1 MFGEALLTCLLALSM
16 VAGAVYAQTTTPPAQ
31 KKTTQAKK
39 PPASPPKPDL
49 EPKAIELLKAVSER
63 LAAAHTLSFTAVQLA
78 ESPSRQG
85 PPLAYATKTDAI
97 LQRPDKLRVITSGD
111 GPASEFYYDG
121 KTMMAYAPA
130 ENLLAVADAPP
141 TIDAMLEAAY
151 HSAGIFFNFTDLIVA
166 DPYKDMSEGLT
177 LAYYIGQS
185 HVIAG
190 TTTDMVAY
198 IDNGVF
204 IQLWVGTEDKFHAW
218 SAQFFSMIRSVCAAK
233 WSSPTGN
240 STLPCFLTPSC
251 PRTSPMRNAFRSLT
265 SRLSLSRAIRLRAR
279 LRLKRNDPKRNS
291 NEGGKSRDEKGDR

>member
-1 MFGEALLTCLLALSM
+1 MKIQLKKFETAMLMSVVALLI
-16 VAGAVYAQTTTPPAQ
+16 VAGATSAQNTTPPAA
-31 KKTTQAKK
+31 KNKTTPAKK
-39 PPASPPKPDL
+39 SAATPPKPDL

-85 PPLAYATKTDAI
+85 PPLAYATKADAT
-97 LQRPDKLRVITSGD
+97 LQRPDKLSVITSGD

-121 KTMMAYAPA
+121 KSMMAYAPA
-130 ENLLAVADAPP
+130 ANLLAVADAPP

-166 DPYKDMSEGLT
+166 DPYKDMSQGLT

-185 HVIAG
+185 HVVAG

-204 IQLWVGTEDKFHAW
+204 IQLWVGSEDK
-218 SAQFFSMIRSVCAAK
+218 
-233 WSSPTGN
+233 
-240 STLPCFLTPSC
+240 LP
-251 PRTSPMRNAFRSLT
+251 RMA
-265 SRLSLSRAIRLRAR
+265 RAIFLDDPDHLRGEVEFSNWKLDAPVPSEAFAPSDTANAKRIPFAHLQAEPQPGNTAPGAPPAKEKEPKAR
-279 LRLKRNDPKRNS
+279 Q
-291 NEGGKSRDEKGDR
+291 

>member
-1 MFGEALLTCLLALSM
+1 MRKTFGKAFLASLLTLSM
-16 VAGAVYAQTTTPPAQ
+16 VAGAASAQSTAPPGE

-39 PPASPPKPDL
+39 SPATPPTPDL

-85 PPLAYATKTDAI
+85 PPLAYATKSDAT
-97 LQRPDKLRVITSGD
+97 LQRPDKLRVIMSGD

-151 HSAGIFFNFTDLIVA
+151 RSAGIFFNFTDLIVA

-185 HVIAG
+185 HVVAG

-204 IQLWVGTEDKFHAW
+204 IQLWIGTEDKF
-218 SAQFFSMIRSVCAAK
+218 
-233 WSSPTGN
+233 
-240 STLPCFLTPSC
+240 
-251 PRTSPMRNAFRSLT
+251 PRMA
-265 SRLSLSRAIRLRAR
+265 RAIFLDDPGRLRGEVQFSNWQLDSTVPPDAFVPADTANA
-279 LRLKRNDPKRNS
+279 KRIPFAHLQAEPNPGNTAPGAPPSKAKRPKVQP
-291 NEGGKSRDEKGDR
+291 

>member
-1 MFGEALLTCLLALSM
+1 MRKTFGKAFLMSLLALSM
-16 VAGAVYAQTTTPPAQ
+16 VAGAASAQNTPPPTE
-31 KKTTQAKK
+31 KKTTQGKK
-39 PPASPPKPDL
+39 PPATPPKPDL

-85 PPLAYATKTDAI
+85 PPLAYATKSDAT
-97 LQRPDKLRVITSGD
+97 LQRPDKLRVIMSGD

-151 HSAGIFFNFTDLIVA
+151 RSAGIFFNFTDLIVA
-166 DPYKDMSEGLT
+166 DPYKDMSEGLS

-185 HVIAG
+185 HVVAG

-204 IQLWVGTEDKFHAW
+204 IQLWIGTEDKLPRMARAIFLDDPERLRG
-218 SAQFFSMIRSVCAAK
+218 QVEFSN
-233 WSSPTGN
+233 WQLD
-240 STLPCFLTPSC
+240 STVPPDAFTPSD
-251 PRTSPMRNAFRSLT
+251 TANA
-265 SRLSLSRAIRLRAR
+265 
-279 LRLKRNDPKRNS
+279 KRIPFAHLQAEPNPGNAAPNAPPSKAKQPKVQP
-291 NEGGKSRDEKGDR
+291 

>member
-1 MFGEALLTCLLALSM
+1 MRKMFGEALLTSLLALST
-16 VAGAVYAQTTTPPAQ
+16 VAGPANAQNTTPPAQ

-39 PPASPPKPDL
+39 PPATTPKPDL

-63 LAAAHTLSFTAVQLA
+63 LAAAYTLSFTAVQLA

-85 PPLAYATKTDAI
+85 PPLAYATKTDAT
-97 LQRPDKLRVITSGD
+97 LQRPDKLRVIISGD

-121 KTMMAYAPA
+121 KTMMAFAPA

-151 HSAGIFFNFTDLIVA
+151 RSAGIFFNFTDLIVA

-185 HVIAG
+185 RVVAG

-204 IQLWVGTEDKFHAW
+204 IQLWVGTEDK
-218 SAQFFSMIRSVCAAK
+218 
-233 WSSPTGN
+233 
-240 STLPCFLTPSC
+240 LP
-251 PRTSPMRNAFRSLT
+251 RMV
-265 SRLSLSRAIRLRAR
+265 RAIFLDDPERLRGQVEFSNWQLDSTVPPDAFVPSNTANA
-279 LRLKRNDPKRNS
+279 KRIPFAHLQAEPKPGNTPPGAPPS
-291 NEGGKSRDEKGDR
+291 KAKPPKVQQ

>member
-1 MFGEALLTCLLALSM
+1 MKTRLKILVETLLILLFALSLVP
-16 VAGAVYAQTTTPPAQ
+16 VAATAQTASPPAQ
-31 KKTTQAKK
+31 KRTTQTKK
-39 PPASPPKPDL
+39 PPATPPKPDL

-63 LAAAHTLSFTAVQLA
+63 LAAAHTLSFTAVQLS

-85 PPLAYATKTDAI
+85 PPLAYATKTDAT
-97 LQRPDKLRVITSGD
+97 LQRPDKLSVITSGD
-111 GPASEFYYDG
+111 GPASAFYYNG

-166 DPYKDMSEGLT
+166 DPYKDMSQGLT

-185 HVIAG
+185 HVVAG

-204 IQLWVGTEDKFHAW
+204 IQLWIGIEDK
-218 SAQFFSMIRSVCAAK
+218 
-233 WSSPTGN
+233 
-240 STLPCFLTPSC
+240 LP
-251 PRTSPMRNAFRSLT
+251 RMV
-265 SRLSLSRAIRLRAR
+265 RAIFLDDPERLRGEVEFSNWQLDAAVPPDAFVPSDTANA
-279 LRLKRNDPKRNS
+279 KRIPFAHLQAEPKPGNTAP
-291 NEGGKSRDEKGDR
+291 GAPPAKEKRPKAQQ

>member
-1 MFGEALLTCLLALSM
+1 MKKMFGEALLTFVLALSM
-16 VAGAVYAQTTTPPAQ
+16 VAGAAKAQNTTPPAEKA

-39 PPASPPKPDL
+39 PPATTTKPDL

-63 LAAAHTLSFTAVQLA
+63 LAAAHTLSFTAVQLS

-97 LQRPDKLRVITSGD
+97 LQRPDKLRVIISGD
-111 GPASEFYYDG
+111 GPASEFYYNG

-166 DPYKDMSEGLT
+166 DPYKDMSGGLT
-177 LAYYIGQS
+177 LAYYVGQS
-185 HVIAG
+185 HVVAG

-204 IQLWVGTEDKFHAW
+204 IQLWTGTEDKRCTPDLGDEITRPAYFDL
-218 SAQFFSMIRSVCAAK
+218 SGVPKNPRSV
-233 WSSPTGN
+233 
-240 STLPCFLTPSC
+240 
-251 PRTSPMRNAFRSLT
+251 R
-265 SRLSLSRAIRLRAR
+265 
-279 LRLKRNDPKRNS
+279 
-291 NEGGKSRDEKGDR
+291 

>member
-1 MFGEALLTCLLALSM
+1 MRKMFGEALLTSLLVLST
-16 VAGAVYAQTTTPPAQ
+16 VAGTANAQTTTPPAQ
-31 KKTTQAKK
+31 KKTTTQAKK
-39 PPASPPKPDL
+39 PPASSPKPDL

-85 PPLAYATKTDAI
+85 PPLAYATKTDAT

-151 HSAGIFFNFTDLIVA
+151 RSAGIFFNFTDLIVA
-166 DPYKDMSEGLT
+166 DPYKDMSGGLT

-185 HVIAG
+185 HVVAG

-204 IQLWVGTEDKFHAW
+204 IQLWVGAEDK
-218 SAQFFSMIRSVCAAK
+218 
-233 WSSPTGN
+233 
-240 STLPCFLTPSC
+240 LP
-251 PRTSPMRNAFRSLT
+251 
-265 SRLSLSRAIRLRAR
+265 RLVRAIFLDDPERLRGQVEFSNWQLDATVPPDAFVPSNIANA
-279 LRLKRNDPKRNS
+279 KRIPFAHLQAEPKPGTTAPGAPPS
-291 NEGGKSRDEKGDR
+291 KAKPPKAQ

>member
-1 MFGEALLTCLLALSM
+1 MRKMFGKAFLTSLLTLSM
-16 VAGAVYAQTTTPPAQ
+16 VGGVANAQNTTPPAE

-39 PPASPPKPDL
+39 PPATPPKPDL

-85 PPLAYATKTDAI
+85 PPLAYATKTDAT

-111 GPASEFYYDG
+111 GPASEFYYNG
-121 KTMMAYAPA
+121 KSMMAYAPA
-130 ENLLAVADAPP
+130 ENLLAVADAPT

-166 DPYKDMSEGLT
+166 DPYKDMSGGLT
-177 LAYYIGQS
+177 LAYYVGQS

-204 IQLWVGTEDKFHAW
+204 IQLWIGAEDK
-218 SAQFFSMIRSVCAAK
+218 
-233 WSSPTGN
+233 
-240 STLPCFLTPSC
+240 LP
-251 PRTSPMRNAFRSLT
+251 RMV
-265 SRLSLSRAIRLRAR
+265 RAIFL
-279 LRLKRNDPKRNS
+279 NDPEHLRGEVEFSNWQLDSTVPPDAFAPSDTANAKRIPFAHLQAEPNPGNTAPGAPPS
-291 NEGGKSRDEKGDR
+291 KAKRPQVQPQ